1 MKTEQVTLTVAHD
14 ENDRLGSASGWEWQ
28 TMVDATIGQDSES
41 PVEVRVVEQPRGWLT
56 EEEWEAVEAS
66 REFWQVECEST
77 LGDDTDRRYLAALS
91 NLLARSTPPKVRLVR
106 HLNYFDCHGDRVDA
120 FDAADV
126 LAALAAAGVEV
137 KEVQ

>member
-56 EEEWEAVEAS
+56 EEERELIAGITDDDEYTEEGQNIAKGILARNAPPRVRLPEPPFARSNVAHGDWMMCIEAVRKS
-66 REFWQVECEST
+66 
-77 LGDDTDRRYLAALS
+77 
-91 NLLARSTPPKVRLVR
+91 
-106 HLNYFDCHGDRVDA
+106 
-120 FDAADV
+120 
-126 LAALAAAGVEV
+126 LAAAGVEV
-137 KEVQ
+137 GE

>member
-56 EEEWEAVEAS
+56 GEEREAVEAS

-77 LGDDTDRRYLAALS
+77 LGDDADRRYLAALS
-91 NLLARSTPPKVRLVR
+91 NLLARSTPPEVVLPMDEIVWNEEGRRVRRLNPIKVRE
-106 HLNYFDCHGDRVDA
+106 
-120 FDAADV
+120 
-126 LAALAAAGVEV
+126 ALTSQGILF
-137 KEVQ
+137 KEAT